1 MIHHSRRDGM
11 PMWPETCKILL
22 GMKQGK
28 GVRVD
33 DEVFWRRDN
42 TSFDVEYFSYPQIE
56 NGEIIGGV
64 VTFNDITEKLK
75 LQRQIYNDKE
85 QYRTTLL
92 SVGDGVISTDNK
104 GRVEVMNPV
113 AEMLTG
119 WTQEEAKG
127 KRFDKVFHII
137 NEHTGE
143 LSGNP
148 VERVL
153 ESMEII
159 ELANH
164 TVLISKDGRRV
175 PIEDSAAPIRS
186 EDGTITGVVIVFRD
200 YTEKREKLKE
210 IEYLSFHDHLTGL
223 YNRRYMEDSI
233 RRLDSSRNLPFTI
246 LAIDVNGLKLT
257 NDAFG
262 HRMGDNLL
270 MNVASMLKRVC
281 REDDIIGRMG
291 GDEFMVLL
299 PRTDQ
304 SMAES
309 IKIRIEEASREVKLD
324 SVIVSLAVGY
334 ATKTK
339 KEEDISAIMTLADNN
354 MYKDKLKYGRLM
366 RSQTIE
372 IVLKNINLKYD
383 KEQIHTERVSQYCA
397 AIAREMDFPDAE
409 IEKIKTSAILHD
421 IGKITVPPEI
431 LNKPGRLTPEEY
443 EMIKKHPETG
453 YQILKSV
460 DEYASLA
467 NYVLYH
473 HERIDGTGY
482 PEGLKGE
489 DIPLVSRIIAVA
501 DAYEAMTSKRSYQAP
516 RTREEAAKELL
527 RCSGTQFDSEIVG
540 IFVRR
545 VLGLDF

>member
-1 MIHHSRRDGM
+1 
-11 PMWPETCKILL
+11 
-22 GMKQGK
+22 
-28 GVRVD
+28 
-33 DEVFWRRDN
+33 
-42 TSFDVEYFSYPQIE
+42 
-56 NGEIIGGV
+56 
-64 VTFNDITEKLK
+64 
-75 LQRQIYNDKE
+75 
-85 QYRTTLL
+85 
-92 SVGDGVISTDNK
+92 
-104 GRVEVMNPV
+104 
-113 AEMLTG
+113 
-119 WTQEEAKG
+119 
-127 KRFDKVFHII
+127 
-137 NEHTGE
+137 
-143 LSGNP
+143 
-148 VERVL
+148 
-153 ESMEII
+153 
-159 ELANH
+159 
-164 TVLISKDGRRV
+164 
-175 PIEDSAAPIRS
+175 
-186 EDGTITGVVIVFRD
+186 
-200 YTEKREKLKE
+200 
-210 IEYLSFHDHLTGL
+210 
-223 YNRRYMEDSI
+223 MEDSI

-372 IVLKNINLKYD
+372 IVLKNINLTYD

>member
-1 MIHHSRRDGM
+1 
-11 PMWPETCKILL
+11 
-22 GMKQGK
+22 
-28 GVRVD
+28 
-33 DEVFWRRDN
+33 
-42 TSFDVEYFSYPQIE
+42 
-56 NGEIIGGV
+56 
-64 VTFNDITEKLK
+64 
-75 LQRQIYNDKE
+75 
-85 QYRTTLL
+85 
-92 SVGDGVISTDNK
+92 
-104 GRVEVMNPV
+104 MNPV

-210 IEYLSFHDHLTGL
+210 IEYLNFHDHLTGL